1 MTRKLGL
8 LAAIS
13 VFVTIIFTAPGCN
26 SGCLDRFDCKGDAG
40 TGKDWQCASS
50 TCASVP

>member
-13 VFVTIIFTAPGCN
+13 VFVTIVLAAPGCN
-26 SGCLDRFDCKGDAG
+26 SGCIDKFDCGSGSWQCVNSACVAGAPDAG
-40 TGKDWQCASS
+40 
-50 TCASVP
+50 